1 MENWK
6 TYGEDLLKVFKTGY
20 EAARLK
26 SGEALKKELTPL
38 QKCLVLGG
46 VLLAGILIGYGL
58 SSLCRR
64 RQYEV
69 EDFEEFDD

>member
-6 TYGEDLLKVFKTGY
+6 AYGEDLLKVFKTGF

-46 VLLAGILIGYGL
+46 VLLVGILIGYAL
-58 SSLCRR
+58 SARR
-64 RQYEV
+64 RKAYEV